1 VEEAMSKKRVDRSD
15 DPHLASVRKKTA
27 MLRDKLKGVF
37 QGYKTGLLAWGAGGS
52 GKSWTV
58 EDEARLTGVVL
69 RRSTGVLT
77 PRALYEQLRRHPM
90 DIHLIEDNEQL
101 LTKDEAV
108 TVLRE
113 ATWTVERDDN
123 LRDDGRF
130 PDRPVTWGRC
140 GDPNRF
146 IFSGGIVITQNQ
158 KPPANSRVDAL
169 LTRLRP
175 FELAVTDAELLTLA
189 RHLAATAPPRIMGYQ
204 MSSDECVEVLMF
216 LAGEAANV
224 GHPIDMRL
232 VKQAYEEY
240 AQFQNGDSHVHWED
254 HVRALVAQGPPRR
267 FSHPVDLS
275 GSTRAEVQERDR
287 DIVRKILDETRDGD
301 TREQLRLWRE
311 RTGKAK
317 SMFFVRR
324 NEVQQLDG

>member
-1 VEEAMSKKRVDRSD
+1 MSRKKVGQPDE
-15 DPHLASVRKKTA
+15 DPHLSGIQKKTA
-27 MLRDKLKGVF
+27 MVRDKVRGVF
-37 QGYKTGLLAWGAGGS
+37 LGYKPGVLIWGEGGS

-90 DIHLIEDNEQL
+90 DVHLIEDNEQL

-123 LRDDGRF
+123 VRDDGRF
-130 PDRPVTWGRC
+130 PDRRVTWGRSR
-140 GDPNRF
+140 DPNDF
-146 IFSGGIVITQNQ
+146 LFSGGIVITQNER
-158 KPPANSRVDAL
+158 PPNNSRVAAL

-175 FELAVTDAELLTLA
+175 FEFAVTDAELLTLA

-204 MSSDECVEVLMF
+204 LSSEECSEVLAF
-216 LAGEAANV
+216 LTEEAARV

-232 VKQAYEEY
+232 VFQAYEEY
-240 AQFQNGDSHVHWED
+240 CQFQNSDSRVDWRD
-254 HVRALVAQGPPRR
+254 HVLALVTQRPPRR
-267 FSHPVDLS
+267 FAHPVDLS
-275 GSTRAEVQERDR
+275 GSTRAELQERDR
-287 DIVRKILDETRDGD
+287 QIVRAILAETGD
-301 TREQLRLWRE
+301 AAEQLRLWRE
-311 RTGKAK
+311 RTRKGK
-317 SMFFVRR
+317 SMFYERR
-324 NEVQQLDG
+324 SEVQKLEG